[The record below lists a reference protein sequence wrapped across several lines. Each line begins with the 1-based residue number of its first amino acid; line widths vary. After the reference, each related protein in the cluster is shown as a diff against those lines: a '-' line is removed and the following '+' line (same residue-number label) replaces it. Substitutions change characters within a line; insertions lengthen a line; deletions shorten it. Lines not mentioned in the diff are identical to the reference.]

1 MFAISKSEP
10 RRGIWHRD
18 AVAPGAPKTGEI
30 KVEVLAAGI
39 CGTDYHIYLW
49 DAWSSGRVKTPMVI
63 GHEFVGR
70 VTAIGK
76 GVTNVQVGDRVSA
89 ECHITCGTCA
99 HCRTG
104 NAHLCG
110 DTSIIGVDRPGSF
123 TQEIVFPAVNAWKV
137 PDVIPDHHAA
147 AFDPMGNAMHT
158 VTTAGV
164 TGEDVLVIG
173 AGPIGMFAAAIALA
187 HGARTV
193 TVQEPNQARCAIVE
207 SLGVDLVVNPLS
219 ESAVERV
226 LNVTDG
232 QGPSVILEFSGN
244 EKAIQGAL
252 EVARPGAKVALLG
265 IPSGTVT
272 LDLGAKVVMKGLQ
285 LLGVTGRQMF
295 KTWYQVES
303 FMLRNPGLM
312 DKIIT
317 HQLPATKYDQGFQLM
332 DEGACGKVILD
343 FTNLQEH

>member
-1 MFAISKSEP
+1 VFAISKSEP
-10 RRGIWHRD
+10 RRGIWHRNT
-18 AVAPGAPKTGEI
+18 VALGAPQPGEI

-49 DAWSSGRVKTPMVI
+49 DAWSADRVKPPMVI

-70 VTAIGK
+70 VTQIGK
-76 GVTNVQVGDRVSA
+76 GVDNVKVGDRVSA

-104 NAHLCG
+104 NAHLCA
-110 DTSIIGVDRPGSF
+110 DTSIIGVDRPGAF
-123 TQEIVFPAVNAWKV
+123 TQEIAFPAINAWKV
-137 PDVIPDHHAA
+137 PDSIPNAHAA

-173 AGPIGMFAAAIALA
+173 AGPIGLFAAAISLA

-193 TVQEPNQARCAIVE
+193 TVQEPNQARGAIAE
-207 SLGVDLVVNPLS
+207 SLGVDLVINPLRDD
-219 ESAVERV
+219 APERIKQV
-226 LNVTDG
+226 SNG

-244 EKAIQGAL
+244 ERAIQGAL
-252 EVARPGAKVALLG
+252 EIARPGAKVALLG

-303 FMLRNPGLM
+303 FMLRNPDLM

-317 HQLPATKYDQGFQLM
+317 HQLPAGKYAEGFELM

-343 FTNLQEH
+343 FTNIQEH